1 MPQTCAW
8 VHGFYQPPIKQF
20 YLYGGFSMFLYLPAS
35 QSKST
40 RKPNSVE
47 LLGYAQNE
55 IVQTIQV
62 VRTLPPEQKEKLC
75 TAYYLLKEVQ
85 EYLYHDPRAV

>member
-1 MPQTCAW
+1 M
-8 VHGFYQPPIKQF
+8 
-20 YLYGGFSMFLYLPAS
+20 LLYLPAN
-35 QSKST
+35 QKKPT

-55 IVQTIQV
+55 IVQTIQI
-62 VRTLPPEQKEKLC
+62 VRTLPPEQKEKLR

-85 EYLYHDPRAV
+85 EYLYHDPSAA